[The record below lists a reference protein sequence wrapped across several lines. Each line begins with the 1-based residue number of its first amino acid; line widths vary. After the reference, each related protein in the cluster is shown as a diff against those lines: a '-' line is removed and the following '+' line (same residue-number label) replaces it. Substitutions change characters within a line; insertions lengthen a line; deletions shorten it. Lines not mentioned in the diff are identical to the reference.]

1 MVEDNITKILLN
13 WNFYFLKPFLYVCFW
28 YSEIIQSVLF
38 CFAQARSSL
47 PLRARHGASSPVRVR
62 STPLLGSSSL
72 SECKKAPNKSGSLE
86 REKGVIRSESRAR
99 ARSSLPLRAR
109 HRASSP
115 PSPFTGFA
123 HKVEVVGPSSRFL
136 VPFSIKKDA
145 LQRLFVLE
153 REKGLGPSTPT
164 LARSCSTN

>member
-1 MVEDNITKILLN
+1 MVEDNITKIILN
-13 WNFYFLKPFLYVCFW
+13 WNFYFLRPFLYVYFW

-38 CFAQARSSL
+38 CFAQERAPRSPFGLDTGRRVPSASMFRYVQSASVR
-47 PLRARHGASSPVRVR
+47 PLFSGPRPFLNA
-62 STPLLGSSSL
+62 
-72 SECKKAPNKSGSLE
+72 KKHRINRCSLE

-145 LQRLFVLE
+145 LQRLFV
-153 REKGLGPSTPT
+153 
-164 LARSCSTN
+164 